1 MVHEFYR
8 LKAWITLE
16 QVITS
21 VVEKKNNL
29 NEFTGKGSSR
39 DRGSEIDDRLQK
51 LDITEIQI
59 VDSGDV
65 IVGCKCTVDKFHRT

>member
-1 MVHEFYR
+1 M
-8 LKAWITLE
+8 ITK
-16 QVITS
+16 

-59 VDSGDV
+59 VDRGDI

>member
-1 MVHEFYR
+1 M
-8 LKAWITLE
+8 
-16 QVITS
+16 ITS

-29 NEFTGKGSSR
+29 NGFTGKGSSR

-59 VDSGDV
+59 VDRGGDV